1 VAALT
6 AAQSTF
12 REQQAEIDRLAA
24 ERRVAQEKL
33 DAARSWSEPAS
44 VPAAALE
51 QAAVG
56 AMVPM
61 AGTASGPSSG
71 DRWDPAAAASGTA
84 PGGIVPPYGKLSE
97 WDLTLPMVPSA
108 FLSGDPIQIIN
119 AVLQIAQNS
128 YQTTQQLGKKFL
140 QQMGILKPTDTGITN
155 GAIPV
160 VAGSKAVEHVI
171 ARAMSQRG
179 VPYSWGGGN
188 AAGASRGIDSGAGT
202 VGFDCSGLVA
212 HVLREG
218 GGLRVKGS
226 AADLGRMSRP
236 IDTTNVQ
243 PGDLVFFNTLG
254 ARHSHVG
261 VYVGDGRFVHASNPR
276 TGVRIDA
283 MSNRYYAQR
292 FEGAHSLL
300 D

>member
-1 VAALT
+1 MNKFDASLCKA
-6 AAQSTF
+6 
-12 REQQAEIDRLAA
+12 LAA
-24 ERRVAQEKL
+24 PCPPRTAHDPQRRNGLLTGLGLGVAVL
-33 DAARSWSEPAS
+33 LAGCSSPPARRTAPNNSEPANPATSRPRHYGAYNS
-44 VPAAALE
+44 VRND
-51 QAAVG
+51 V
-56 AMVPM
+56 AMV
-61 AGTASGPSSG
+61 ALSLLDT
-71 DRWDPAAAASGTA
+71 
-84 PGGIVPPYGKLSE
+84 PY
-97 WDLTLPMVPSA
+97 A
-108 FLSGDPIQIIN
+108 
-119 AVLQIAQNS
+119 
-128 YQTTQQLGKKFL
+128 
-140 QQMGILKPTDTGITN
+140 
-155 GAIPV
+155 
-160 VAGSKAVEHVI
+160 
-171 ARAMSQRG
+171 
-179 VPYSWGGGN
+179 WGG
-188 AAGASRGIDSGAGT
+188 RGPAT
-202 VGFDCSGLVA
+202 GFDCSGLVA

>member
-1 VAALT
+1 MSKLDTSLFQTLAAPRPTRAAHDPQRRKGLLTGLGLVAAVLLAGCSSPPARRT
-6 AAQSTF
+6 APAN
-12 REQQAEIDRLAA
+12 
-24 ERRVAQEKL
+24 
-33 DAARSWSEPAS
+33 SEPAN
-44 VPAAALE
+44 PAASRPRPSGTYNT
-51 QAAVG
+51 VRNDV
-56 AMVPM
+56 AMV
-61 AGTASGPSSG
+61 ALSLLDT
-71 DRWDPAAAASGTA
+71 
-84 PGGIVPPYGKLSE
+84 PY
-97 WDLTLPMVPSA
+97 A
-108 FLSGDPIQIIN
+108 
-119 AVLQIAQNS
+119 
-128 YQTTQQLGKKFL
+128 
-140 QQMGILKPTDTGITN
+140 
-155 GAIPV
+155 
-160 VAGSKAVEHVI
+160 
-171 ARAMSQRG
+171 
-179 VPYSWGGGN
+179 WGG
-188 AAGASRGIDSGAGT
+188 RGPAT
-202 VGFDCSGLVA
+202 GFDCSGLVA

-218 GGLRVKGS
+218 GGLRVQGS